1 MDILVT
7 DSRFSLTLTNKI
19 LEVLLKALLAFQ
31 EAHGHVIICFT
42 VIQLWVEQP
51 KKCENLSS
59 KSPFSPTYFSEELGV
74 VNRCFL
80 LSLN

>member
-7 DSRFSLTLTNKI
+7 DSRFRLTLTNKI
-19 LEVLLKALLAFQ
+19 LEVVLKALLVFQ

-51 KKCENLSS
+51 KKCDQFSN
-59 KSPFSPTYFSEELGV
+59 KCPFSDIF
-74 VNRCFL
+74 
-80 LSLN
+80 